1 MLFTLVAFISIL
13 FTLYIVIQNNW
24 VQTLVAKL
32 AADYLSKELKT
43 DILIGGFNFSLTK
56 GLILED
62 IHAKDHNHQEFFGAH
77 KVFIS
82 ISKLSLRKK
91 ILDIRQVSIDKGVF
105 QLITY
110 KGDSA
115 LNLKFILDYF
125 ASNDTNARMDTTTRI
140 PWKLSFSSV
149 ELVDTRFHFQ
159 NENIP
164 LRDPGMNFSN
174 IDVNHINLLLTDFVP
189 DKDTLNA
196 TIKHLSAVER
206 SGFTIKSMSGEFH
219 VSPAFLKAEDLLLVT
234 NNSDL
239 DLSFEFLYR
248 QWSDYNDFLN
258 KIKIVA
264 IIHPSYIDLA
274 DIGAFAP
281 ELYVMKDKFQF
292 SGDVK
297 GTVSNFHAKNLRFAF
312 GANTRFWGNIS
323 ANGLPDVEETFVDL
337 NIKSF
342 STNKTD
348 IESIKIPGDLRSLTL
363 PDFIEKMGTAEIRGN
378 FTGFYNDFAANVK
391 MKTAIGSATTDLLV
405 KKQKNSNEIYYQGSM
420 NMINLQLGEILE
432 NRKFFGDV
440 TLRADVKGKGLSF
453 DDAALTMN
461 VHIDSVKLYQYD
473 YHDIDVKGSLLDK
486 KFNGHVSVKDTNL
499 ALVFDGS
506 MDFSDSIPAFDFT
519 STIRYANLFKLK
531 LLERDSILYL
541 ATKIKVDFTG
551 SNLDNIDG
559 TIKLDSTVYQEGA
572 KMITMD
578 HLVLFTS
585 TDDQKNKSYKLTS
598 DFVDA
603 TVYGDFNFSEI
614 LPSTVLFIENYLAS
628 FWLNDSLINI
638 PPSRDQL
645 LKYKIT
651 FKNSDEV
658 TNVFLPF
665 LKIAPTTVLEGSYDE
680 KNYRINLDGQSPD
693 IEISG
698 VHLENWYM
706 KATTH
711 RDNLS
716 INTGC
721 KQFFYGKPD
730 KKDSTYI
737 IMDSLNLISNMN
749 HDTVHYNLSW
759 TSQANR
765 SVMGGFLSFTNSPA
779 IELGFTQFDV
789 MIDHRFWK
797 IADDNL
803 IVFDSVGMDIHDMVF
818 SSKDELL
825 KVDGRISRNSQ
836 DTLYA
841 SFKEVDISHLDYL
854 MGSNDLDIDGI
865 LSGDFKLVNPYG
877 GFTILSDLRLDK
889 FKFNKEMLGDATFK
903 VVYDNAANRFDLKSQ
918 ILYTGNSGTNIPL
931 TISGSVFM
939 NENEPRL
946 NLDIDLKNLNLVM
959 VSPYVSSFMSGI
971 HGLASGEIKVRGTS
985 LKPVVTGQLKL
996 MRTEFKINYLN
1007 VSYSMADVVT
1017 IDSNSF
1023 NFNNIAIFD
1032 SLGNKAHLNGKITHH
1047 HFKNL
1052 ALDLS
1057 IDFNDFSTFRNSYIQ
1072 NPIFYGNAKASGN
1085 VTITGP
1091 VDNLNINVKA
1101 RTGTDTHVIIPIN
1114 LTSSVGQSDYIIF
1127 KDPKKDTLI
1136 INRFPIRTPSK
1147 GLSLAL
1153 ALLVRPDA
1161 NIEVFLP
1168 DQLGNIKASG
1178 SGNLSMTMTPAYGF
1192 SLLGTYSINKGSFS
1206 FALKNLM
1213 RLSFTISEGS
1223 RITWAG
1229 DPADANVAIHA
1240 IYRTRVPLEG
1250 IVSESTLASKRIPV
1264 ECVIHLG
1271 GKLMNPDISFSLN
1284 LPNVEE
1290 QVKSQVY
1297 AAIDTNNQAELSQQV
1312 LSILVMNQFK
1322 SVTGS
1327 GNTAINV
1334 SSTPLSLVTNQLSTW
1349 LSGIT
1354 QNVNVGLNY
1363 KAGTATS
1370 GQEFDVAVS
1379 TQLLNDRLLIDGT
1392 FGMTNDRQSSQ
1403 QQASSI
1409 VGDINIDYILTK
1421 NRRWRLRAFNRTNTV
1436 DNLLNNNALYTQGFG
1451 VSWQRD
1457 FNKIGDMF
1465 RKGKKLKKL

>member
-1 MLFTLVAFISIL
+1 MLYTLVVFISIL
-13 FTLYIVIQNNW
+13 FTLYIVVQNNW
-24 VQTLVAKL
+24 IQTLVAKL

-56 GLILED
+56 GLIIED
-62 IHAKDHNHQEFFGAH
+62 IHVKDHKHQEFFAAH

-91 ILDIRQVSIDKGVF
+91 ILDIKQVSVDKGVF

-125 ASNDTNARMDTTTRI
+125 ASNDTNARMDTTARI
-140 PWKLSFSSV
+140 PWKLSVSSV

-159 NENIP
+159 DENIP
-164 LRDPGMNFSN
+164 LRYPGMNFTN
-174 IDVNHINLLLTDFVP
+174 IDVNHINLLLTDFIP

-219 VSPAFLKAEDLLLVT
+219 VSPAFLKAENLLLVT

-239 DLSFEFLYR
+239 DLSFEFLYK

-258 KIKIVA
+258 KVKIVA
-264 IIHPSYIDLA
+264 KIQPSYLDLA

-292 SGDVK
+292 SGDIK
-297 GTVSNFHAKNLRFAF
+297 GTVSNFHAKNFRFAF
-312 GANTRFWGNIS
+312 GANTRFLGNIS

-363 PDFIEKMGTAEIRGN
+363 PDFIKKMGTAEIRGN

-391 MKTAIGSATTDLLV
+391 MNTAIGSATTDLLV
-405 KKQKNSNEIYYQGSM
+405 KKQKNPNEIYYQGNV

-432 NRKFFGDV
+432 NRKFFGSV

-486 KFNGHVSVKDTNL
+486 KFNGHVTIKDTNM
-499 ALVFDGS
+499 ALVFDGT
-506 MDFSDSIPAFDFT
+506 MNFSDSIPAFDFT
-519 STIRYANLFKLK
+519 STIRYADLFKLK

-559 TIKLDSTVYQEGA
+559 TIKIDSTVYREGA

-578 HLVLFTS
+578 HLALFTS
-585 TDDQKNKSYKLTS
+585 TDDQKHKSYKLTS

-614 LPSTVLFIENYLAS
+614 LPSTLLFIENYLAS
-628 FWLNDSLINI
+628 FRLNDSLINI

-651 FKNSDEV
+651 FKNSDKV

-665 LKIAPTTVLEGSYDE
+665 LKIAPTTILEGSYDE
-680 KNYRINLDGQSPD
+680 KNYTINLDGQSPD
-693 IEISG
+693 LEISG

-706 KATTH
+706 KATTY

-721 KQFFYGKPD
+721 KQFFFGKPE

-759 TSQANR
+759 TSQENR

-779 IELGFTQFDV
+779 IELGVSQFDV

-797 IADDNL
+797 IADDNS
-803 IVFDSVGMDIHDMVF
+803 IVFDTAGIEIHNLAF

-825 KVDGRISRNSQ
+825 KVDGRVSRNSQ

-841 SFKEVDISHLDYL
+841 SFKEVDVSHLDYL
-854 MGSNDLDIDGI
+854 IGSKDIDIDGI
-865 LSGDFKLVNPYG
+865 LNGNFKLVNPYG
-877 GFTILSDLRLDK
+877 AFTILSDLRLDK

-903 VVYDNAANRFDLKSQ
+903 VIYDNAANRFDLKSQ

-931 TISGSVFM
+931 TISGSIFM
-939 NENEPRL
+939 NEKEPRL
-946 NLDIDLKNLNLVM
+946 NLDINLKNLNLVM
-959 VSPYVSSFMSGI
+959 VSPFVSDFMSGI
-971 HGLASGEIKVRGTS
+971 HGLASGDITVRGTS
-985 LKPVVTGQLKL
+985 LKPIVTGQLKL

-1017 IDSNSF
+1017 IDSSSF
-1023 NFNNIAIFD
+1023 GFHNIAIFD
-1032 SLGNKAHLNGKITHH
+1032 SLGNKAYLNGKITHN
-1047 HFKNL
+1047 HFRNL

-1057 IDFNDFSTFRNSYIQ
+1057 IDFTDFSAFRNSYSQ

-1085 VTITGP
+1085 ITITGP
-1091 VDNLNINVKA
+1091 VDNLYINVKA
-1101 RTGTDTHVIIPIN
+1101 RTGTGTHVVIPID

-1127 KDPKKDTLI
+1127 KDPKKDTII
-1136 INRFPIRTPSK
+1136 INQIRIRAPSK

-1153 ALLVRPDA
+1153 TLLVRPDA

-1178 SGNLSMTMTPAYGF
+1178 SGNLSMSMTPASGF
-1192 SLLGTYSINKGSFS
+1192 FLLGTYSIDKGSFS

-1240 IYRTRVPLEG
+1240 IYKTRVPLEG
-1250 IVSESTLASKRIPV
+1250 IVSESTLASKKIPV
-1264 ECVIHLG
+1264 ECIIHLR

-1284 LPNVEE
+1284 LPNVED
-1290 QVKSQVY
+1290 QIKSQVY

-1322 SVTGS
+1322 SVTGA
-1327 GNTAINV
+1327 GNTGINV

-1354 QNVNVGLNY
+1354 QNVNVGVNY
-1363 KAGTATS
+1363 KAGTATT

-1379 TQLLNDRLLIDGT
+1379 TQLLNDRLLMDGT
-1392 FGMTNDRQSSQ
+1392 FGMSNDRQSSQ

-1409 VGDINIDYILTK
+1409 VGDINIEYILTK

-1436 DNLLNNNALYTQGFG
+1436 DNLLNNNAPYTQGFG

-1457 FNKIGDMF
+1457 FNKVSDMF
-1465 RKGKKLKKL
+1465 GNEKKKKKL

>member
-1 MLFTLVAFISIL
+1 LLFTLVVFISIL
-13 FTLYIVIQNNW
+13 FTLYVVIQNNW
-24 VQTLVAKL
+24 VQTLVARL
-32 AADYLSKELKT
+32 AANYLSKELKT

-56 GLILED
+56 GLIIED
-62 IHAKDHNHQEFFGAH
+62 IHVKDRKHQEFFAAH
-77 KVFIS
+77 KLSIS

-110 KGDSA
+110 KGDST

-125 ASNDTNARMDTTTRI
+125 ASNDTNARMDTTTGI
-140 PWKLSFSSV
+140 PWKLSFSTV
-149 ELVDTRFHFQ
+149 KLVDTRFHFQ
-159 NENIP
+159 DENIP
-164 LRDPGMNFSN
+164 LRDPGMNFSD
-174 IDVNHINLLLTDFVP
+174 IDVNHINLLLTDFIP

-196 TIKHLSAVER
+196 RIKHLSAIER

-219 VSPAFLKAEDLLLVT
+219 VSPAFLKAENLLLVT

-239 DLSFEFLYR
+239 DLSFEFLYK

-258 KIKIVA
+258 KVKIVA
-264 IIHPSYIDLA
+264 RIRPSYLDLA
-274 DIGAFAP
+274 DVGAFAP

-292 SGDVK
+292 SGDIK
-297 GTVSNFHAKNLRFAF
+297 GTVNNFHARNFRFAF
-312 GANTRFWGNIS
+312 GTRTKFWGNIS

-348 IESIKIPGDLRSLTL
+348 IESIKIPGDLRNLTL
-363 PDFIEKMGTAEIRGN
+363 PDFIEKMGTAEIRGT
-378 FTGFYNDFAANVK
+378 FTGFYNDFAANIK
-391 MKTAIGSATTDLLV
+391 METAIGSATTDLLV
-405 KKQKNSNEIYYQGSM
+405 KKQKKPNEIYYQGSV

-432 NRKFFGDV
+432 NRKFFGGV
-440 TLRADVKGKGLSF
+440 TLRADVKGKGFSF
-453 DDAALTMN
+453 DAAALTMN
-461 VHIDSVKLYQYD
+461 VHVDSVKLYKYD
-473 YHDIDVKGSLLDK
+473 YRDIDVKGSLLDK
-486 KFNGHVSVKDTNL
+486 KFSGHVSVKDTNL

-531 LLERDSILYL
+531 LLERDSILYF
-541 ATKIKVDFTG
+541 AAKIKVDFTG
-551 SNLDNIDG
+551 SKLDNIDG
-559 TIKLDSTVYQEGA
+559 TIKIDSTVYQEGA
-572 KMITMD
+572 KLITMD

-585 TDDQKNKSYKLTS
+585 TDDQKHKSYKLTS

-628 FWLNDSLINI
+628 FQLNDSLINI
-638 PPSRDQL
+638 PPSRDQV

-651 FKNSDEV
+651 FKNSDEL

-693 IEISG
+693 LEISG

-706 KATTH
+706 KAITYKE
-711 RDNLS
+711 NLS

-721 KQFFYGKPD
+721 KEFFYGNPA

-749 HDTVHYNLSW
+749 HDTVHYSLSW
-759 TSQANR
+759 TSQENR

-779 IELGFTQFDV
+779 LELGISQFDV

-797 IADDNL
+797 IAKDNS
-803 IVFDSVGMDIHDMVF
+803 IVFDNAGIEIQNLAF

-825 KVDGRISRNSQ
+825 KVDGRVSRNSQ

-854 MGSNDLDIDGI
+854 MANKDLDIDGI
-865 LSGDFKLVNPYG
+865 LSGDFKLVNPFK
-877 GFTILSDLRLDK
+877 GFTILSDLRLDS
-889 FKFNKEMLGDATFK
+889 FKFNKEVLGNATFK

-918 ILYTGNSGTNIPL
+918 ISYTGNSGTNIPL
-931 TISGSVFM
+931 TLSGSVFM
-939 NENEPRL
+939 NEKEPRL
-946 NLDIDLKNLNLVM
+946 NFDINLKNLNLVM

-971 HGLASGEIKVRGTS
+971 HGLASGDIKVRGTS

-1032 SLGNKAHLNGKITHH
+1032 SLGNKAYLNGKITHD
-1047 HFKNL
+1047 HFRNL

-1057 IDFNDFSTFRNSYIQ
+1057 IDFNNFSTFRNSYSQ
-1072 NPIFYGNAKASGN
+1072 NPIFYGNARASGN

-1091 VDNLNINVKA
+1091 VDNLFINVKA
-1101 RTGTDTHVIIPIN
+1101 RTGTGTHVIIPID

-1127 KDPKKDTLI
+1127 KDPKKDTI
-1136 INRFPIRTPSK
+1136 IVTQFPIRTPSK

-1153 ALLVRPDA
+1153 ALYVRPDA

-1178 SGNLSMTMTPAYGF
+1178 SGNLSMSMTPNSGF
-1192 SLLGTYSINKGSFS
+1192 SLLGAYNIDKGSFF

-1223 RITWAG
+1223 TITWAG

-1240 IYRTRVPLEG
+1240 IYKTRVPLEG
-1250 IVSESTLASKRIPV
+1250 IVTEPSLAAKRIPV

-1284 LPNVEE
+1284 LPNAEE
-1290 QVKSQVY
+1290 QIKSQVY

-1322 SVTGS
+1322 SITGT
-1327 GNTAINV
+1327 GNTGINV
-1334 SSTPLSLVTNQLSTW
+1334 SSTSLTLVTNQLSTW

-1354 QNVNVGLNY
+1354 QNVNVGVNY
-1363 KAGTATS
+1363 KAGTATT
-1370 GQEFDVAVS
+1370 GQEFDVAIS
-1379 TQLLNDRLLIDGT
+1379 TQLLNDRLLMDGT
-1392 FGMTNDRQSSQ
+1392 FGMTNEKQTSQ

-1409 VGDINIDYILTK
+1409 VGDINIEYILTR

-1436 DNLLNNNALYTQGFG
+1436 DNLLNNNAPYTQGFG
-1451 VSWQRD
+1451 VSWQRGFD
-1457 FNKIGDMF
+1457 KVGDLF
-1465 RKGKKLKKL
+1465 KNEKKRKKL